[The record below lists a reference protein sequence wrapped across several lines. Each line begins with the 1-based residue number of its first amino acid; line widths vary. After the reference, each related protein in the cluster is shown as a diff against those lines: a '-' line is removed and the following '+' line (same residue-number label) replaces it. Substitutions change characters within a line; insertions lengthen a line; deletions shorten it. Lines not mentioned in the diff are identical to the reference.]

1 MSDTTENI
9 PTTSIVS
16 ACLAAL
22 QKKRRETEKKEEE
35 EKEKKEVSCKILRD
49 VDRVI
54 ALSECKEYLKRF
66 SKRLKKGRLCRQFKL
81 R

>member
-1 MSDTTENI
+1 MLSSSTKEE
-9 PTTSIVS
+9 
-16 ACLAAL
+16 
-22 QKKRRETEKKEEE
+22 KRNRKKEEE